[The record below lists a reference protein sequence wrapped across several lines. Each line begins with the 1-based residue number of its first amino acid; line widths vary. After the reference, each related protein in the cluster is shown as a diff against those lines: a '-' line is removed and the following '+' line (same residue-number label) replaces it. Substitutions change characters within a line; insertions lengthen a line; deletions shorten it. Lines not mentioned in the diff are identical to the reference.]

1 MGTFWYEWFR
11 LFFNKR
17 KKYIDKK
24 DQLKTIGIFVQEPNE
39 AFIKKYYLSIIVS
52 SLFLHYYFRLGRV
65 RRKPLIPVC
74 TLHI

>member
-39 AFIKKYYLSIIVS
+39 AFIKKYYLEYYCFKPIFTL
-52 SLFLHYYFRLGRV
+52 LF
-65 RRKPLIPVC
+65 
-74 TLHI
+74 